1 MAGHSEELLA
11 TWKDTTANPAPL
23 GLLGFGLTT
32 MMLNIVNTGRVGAAA
47 GIGAVLALG
56 LFVGGLAQM
65 IAGIMEW
72 KKGNTFGTVAFVG
85 YGSFWIS
92 LVFILLSDKGGL
104 LGKTSPGLLGWY
116 LCLWGVFSFF
126 MFFGTL
132 KSVRVLSFVF
142 GTLTI
147 LFFMLAIHNWT
158 GSATWGHVAG
168 WVGIVTGFSAFYLA
182 MAEILNEVYGRNV
195 LPIGAGKTKK

>member
-32 MMLNIVNTGRVGAAA
+32 MMLNIHNTGRAGAT
-47 GIGAVLALG
+47 IGAVLALG

-92 LVFILLSDKGGL
+92 LVFILLSENGGL
-104 LGKTSPGLLGWY
+104 LGKTSAGMLGWY
-116 LCLWGVFSFF
+116 LFLWGVFSLF

-147 LFFMLAIHNWT
+147 LFFMLAVHNWA
-158 GSATWGHVAG
+158 SSPAWGHAAG

-182 MAEILNEVYGRNV
+182 MAEILNEVYGRTV
-195 LPIGAGKTKK
+195 LPIGAGKAKK